1 MSMIQTCKL
10 NFSLPSGTNGG
21 TINIPICPGSYFGTS
36 ITKFKASINWSDAN
50 SSGEESVDISSTAA
64 HTLSHTYGTGQ
75 SAASVTI
82 TINGGWVTSDSDTT
96 GKIAFPKFDDRPST
110 NSMDRLRDVE
120 NTDHLYIHGQG
131 DFRGCS
137 RLFRIKDTINILTS
151 VDPAASISQDN
162 SSSSRAIFKE
172 TFKDTKLRIL
182 AGSQNFITSKVISVE
197 GMFEGCTDY
206 NRWVRDW
213 DTSNVTSMKNLF
225 KGCTSFNGGG
235 FHLVNWD
242 TDNVTTMESMFEG
255 CEAFNQR
262 IGTGHTAPTDSNPPA
277 NWYTN
282 SVTSMKNMFNG
293 CTIFNQSVR
302 DWDTSNVTNMEGMF
316 KDCAAFDQVVAKLSL
331 VSVTTTKDMFSGCST
346 FNQRVGGFDD
356 GEDNLDAWAKQLGN
370 VTDMSGMFRNCTS
383 FNQFMRD
390 FDISSVTNLK
400 EILSGCTSFNQEL
413 NWTTGSVTNMS
424 GMLSGCTS
432 FNRRLNW
439 DTQNVTDMSF
449 MLSGCTAFNSAL
461 TNSVRSGAGSR
472 SVTLDGGTIHP
483 WNTENVTTLE
493 GMFKGC
499 SSFNK
504 PNLLAFL
511 DTANVTNFKEF
522 LSGCTSYNQKVLQ
535 RDSLSQYYTL
545 DMQSAATVESMFEN
559 CTSFNQDVG
568 GFLAS
573 DEVRPSD
580 TIWNF
585 KTTGTISMKNMF
597 KSCSSF
603 NKFIRDWDTQRVT
616 DMSGMFY
623 GATSFNQL
631 VNKWDMSNATTV
643 EDMFRGATAF
653 NRNWRWADTSNLTG
667 FDWRC
672 FSQGS
677 GIPSNSPY
685 YNYNCA
691 MTTTT
696 TVVTTTPAATTPAA
710 TTQAGTTQPGTTPA
724 PTTPAPTTIGTTPA
738 QTTQAGTTTA
748 GTTLNYTTTVSTT
761 TMGPSMTTASGTTST
776 VTTTTSSF
784 TTTTPAGTEIEY
796 DDAYGTQF
804 TVGNVT
810 FYPYYDYQVPNHQT
824 ASETIF
830 INTTIDSNIVR
841 VSHAGHSQSSVDIGF
856 YNVSTGAFDDE
867 VTSGQHSGWQIVS
880 SEWTTNGT
888 QSTVTFI
895 RPNNTLQTTTT
906 TTTTTTVSTTTTTTT
921 TAQVNVTASYTITS
935 GDGTDYTFSDGSKDP
950 TININVGDYVVFTN
964 QTGGHPLNIKDS
976 SNNIV
981 ATPDTSGTWPV
992 TEYSPGAAGTY
1003 TYYCT
1008 VHPNMSGSIIVS

>member
-10 NFSLPSGTNGG
+10 NFSLPSGTTGG

-36 ITKFKASINWSDAN
+36 ITKFKASINWADAN

-82 TINGGWVTSDSDTT
+82 TIKGGWVTSDSDTT
-96 GKIAFPKFDDRPST
+96 GKIAFPKFDARPST
-110 NSMDRLRDVE
+110 NSMDRLRDVV

-131 DFRGCS
+131 DFRDCS

-182 AGSQNFITSKVISVE
+182 SGSQNFITSKVISVE

-206 NRWVRDW
+206 NKWVRDW
-213 DTSNVTSMKNLF
+213 NTSNVTSMKNLF

-235 FHLVNWD
+235 FHLKNWD
-242 TDNVTTMESMFEG
+242 TDNVTTMEGMFEG
-255 CEAFNQR
+255 CEAFNQQ
-262 IGTGHTAPTDSNPPA
+262 IGSGWTAASNPSPPV

-282 SVTSMKNMFNG
+282 NVTSMKNMFNG

-302 DWDTSNVTNMEGMF
+302 DWDTSNVTDMEGMF
-316 KDCAAFDQVVAKLSL
+316 KDCAAFDQVVSKLSL

-346 FNQRVGGFDD
+346 FNQKVGGFDD
-356 GEDNLDAWAKQLGN
+356 GEDNLDAWAKQMGN

-400 EILSGCTSFNQEL
+400 EMLSGCTSFNQQL
-413 NWTTGSVTNMS
+413 NWTTNSVTNMS
-424 GMLSGCTS
+424 GMLSGCTL
-432 FNRRLNW
+432 FNQRLNW

-449 MLSGCTAFNSAL
+449 MLSGCSTFDSAL
-461 TNSVRSGAGSR
+461 TNSIRTGAGSR
-472 SVTLDGGTIHP
+472 SITLTNATVHP
-483 WNTENVTTLE
+483 WNTGSVTTME
-493 GMFKGC
+493 GMFKNC
-499 SSFNK
+499 SSFNRA
-504 PNLLAFL
+504 NLICFL
-511 DTANVTNFKEF
+511 NTSNVTNYKEMF
-522 LSGCTSYNQKVLQ
+522 SGCTSFNQKILDKDTSNV
-535 RDSLSQYYTL
+535 QYSL
-545 DMQSAATVESMFEN
+545 DMSGAETVESMFEN
-559 CTSFNQDVG
+559 CTSFNKNVG
-568 GFLAS
+568 GHKPGS
-573 DEVRPSD
+573 ESRPYSGML
-580 TIWNF
+580 NF
-585 KTTGTISMKNMF
+585 KTTGTVSMKNMF
-597 KSCSSF
+597 KGASSF
-603 NKFIRDWDTQRVT
+603 NQFVRDWDTQRVT

-623 GATSFNQL
+623 NATSFNQK
-631 VNKWDMSNATTV
+631 VNKWDMSNTTTV

-653 NRNWRWADTSNLTG
+653 NQNWSWSDTSNLVG

-696 TVVTTTPAATTPAA
+696 TVVTTTPAATTPA
-710 TTQAGTTQPGTTPA
+710 GTTPA
-724 PTTPAPTTIGTTPA
+724 ATTPAGTTPAATTPAGTTPA
-738 QTTQAGTTTA
+738 QSTEATTTA
-748 GTTLNYTTTVSTT
+748 TYNYTTTTT
-761 TMGPSMTTASGTTST
+761 QATMGPSVTTASGTTST
-776 VTTTTSSF
+776 ATTTTTNVF

-810 FYPYYDYQVPNHQT
+810 FYPYYDHRVPNHQT

-830 INTTIDSNIVR
+830 INTTINSNIVR
-841 VSHAGHSQSSVDIGF
+841 VSHSKMNSSSEDIGF

-867 VTSGQHSGWQIVS
+867 LTNGSHSGWQIVS

-895 RPNNTLQTTTT
+895 RPNDTLQTTTT
-906 TTTTTTVSTTTTTTT
+906 TTTVTTTTTSTVSST
-921 TAQVNVTASYTITS
+921 STAQASVTASYTLTS

-981 ATPDTSGTWPV
+981 ATPNTSGTWPV
-992 TEYSPGAAGTY
+992 TEYSPSSAGTY